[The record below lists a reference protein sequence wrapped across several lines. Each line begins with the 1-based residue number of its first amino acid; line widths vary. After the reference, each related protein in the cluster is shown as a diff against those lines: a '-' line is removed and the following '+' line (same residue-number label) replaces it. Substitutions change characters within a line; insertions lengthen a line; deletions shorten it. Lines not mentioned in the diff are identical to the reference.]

1 MITYIVS
8 FAIVLGVL
16 IFVHEFGH
24 FIVAKAMG
32 VGVEKFSLGFGPKV
46 FGKKVG
52 MTDYRISAIPLG
64 GYVKMVGEAPD
75 SELDDSQIPLS
86 FSHKSLVKRSL
97 IVLAGPVFNL
107 LLSVVVFFTFLL
119 LSGLP
124 IIEPE
129 VGGIQEGMP
138 ADQAGVQVGDY
149 IAAVDGTPVTQWD
162 EMAGLIKASQG
173 RALTFKLKRNGNV
186 LSVQIVPRLVPSEN
200 LFGETVDKYVIGI
213 TPSGAYTIERLNPM
227 EAVTRAVAET
237 GQIAKVTVL
246 VIGKILTGRVS
257 AKKAIGGPIMIAQ
270 IAGEQ
275 AKAGITSLIG
285 FIAALSVTLGIINLL
300 PIPVLDGGH
309 LLFFAI
315 EAITRRPVNLK
326 MREVAQQVGLF
337 LLVLLMIY
345 VIYNDLSR
353 ILFD

>member
-16 IFVHEFGH
+16 IFAHEFGH
-24 FIVAKAMG
+24 FIVAKALG
-32 VGVEKFSLGFGPKV
+32 VGVEKFSLGFGPKIL
-46 FGKKVG
+46 GKKVG
-52 MTDYRISAIPLG
+52 MTDYRISAVPLG

-75 SELDDSQIPLS
+75 SELDPSQIPLS
-86 FSHKSLVKRSL
+86 FSHKSLWKRSL

-107 LLSVVVFFTFLL
+107 LLSVAIFFAFLL
-119 LSGLP
+119 ISGLP

-129 VGGIQEGMP
+129 VGGVQEGMP
-138 ADQAGVQVGDY
+138 AAQAGVQTGDY
-149 IAAVDGTPVTQWD
+149 IAAVDGAPVAQWD
-162 EMAGLIKASQG
+162 EMAGIIKQSKG
-173 RALTFKLKRNGNV
+173 RPLTFELLRKGEV
-186 LSVQIVPRLVPSEN
+186 VSVQIVPRLVPSQN
-200 LFGETVDKYVIGI
+200 LFGETIDKYVIGI
-213 TPSGAYTIERLNPM
+213 TPSGAYTIERLNPV
-227 EAVTRAVAET
+227 EALTRGVAET
-237 GQIAKVTVL
+237 WQIAKVTVL
-246 VIGKILTGRVS
+246 VIGKIVTGRVS

-285 FIAALSVTLGIINLL
+285 FIAALSVTLGVINLL

-315 EAITRRPVNLK
+315 EAISRRPVNLK

-337 LLVLLMIY
+337 LLVLIMIY
-345 VIYNDLSR
+345 VIYNDISR